1 MSGISALNNALTG
14 IHKGLEGAKR
24 NAAEIA
30 SKGTFTQDTPD
41 SLATSMVELKQNTLQ
56 VKASAKAFE
65 IISNAV
71 GSIINIKV

>member
-1 MSGISALNNALTG
+1 MTAISALSNSLSG
-14 IHKGLEGAKR
+14 IQKGLEGAKR

-30 SKGTFTQDTPD
+30 SKDQFTQQDPS
-41 SLATSMVELKQNTLQ
+41 SLAKSMVELKGNTLQ

-65 IISNAV
+65 IISDAI